1 MVIAHITIEIIAYY
15 IRCPIG
21 VERGGVMLSQHGVT
35 EAARNCKQ
43 AAASILELLKSQCQ
57 GFILP
62 PAEVRNLLGL
72 SHDDRKWHLHES
84 IGQLKKELARRFVA
98 MEVNP
103 VQGIT
108 VQLYRVPLQSYVLC
122 SPRSLRQ

>member
-1 MVIAHITIEIIAYY
+1 M
-15 IRCPIG
+15 
-21 VERGGVMLSQHGVT
+21 MLSEHVMK
-35 EAARNCKQ
+35 ESVKRSKK
-43 AAASILELLKSQCQ
+43 AAASILELLKFQCQ

-72 SHDDRKWHLHES
+72 TKEDRAWHLHES
-84 IGQLKKELARRFVA
+84 IGQLKKELARCYVA

-103 VQGIT
+103 IQGIT
-108 VQLYRVPLQSYVLC
+108 VQLYKVPLQSYVLC